1 MFLLLFFFF
10 SSRRRHTRCALVTG
24 VQTCALPICSQGA
37 TVLSDIV
44 PDGLGMLPPNFR
56 SRLQVTQ
63 QCRPEDIERVR
74 ETYAR
79 LGIPA
84 ECATYLEDLPQ
95 RLAWTH
101 LVIARS
107 GASTVAELTTAG
119 RPAILIPFAAA
130 TDDHQTF
137 NARDIVEAGGARMI
151 LQHRFTP
158 VELAK
163 QMQKLGL
170 EPQALANAAG
180 RARSVG
186 WPDAANR
193 LADLELGRAHV

>member
-1 MFLLLFFFF
+1 
-10 SSRRRHTRCALVTG
+10 
-24 VQTCALPICSQGA
+24 
-37 TVLSDIV
+37 
-44 PDGLGMLPPNFR
+44 MLPPNFR

-119 RPAILIPFAAA
+119 RPAILIPFAARSEE
-130 TDDHQTF
+130 HPS
-137 NARDIVEAGGARMI
+137 E
-151 LQHRFTP
+151 LQSLMRISYAVFC
-158 VELAK
+158 LK
-163 QMQKLGL
+163 
-170 EPQALANAAG
+170 
-180 RARSVG
+180 
-186 WPDAANR
+186 
-193 LADLELGRAHV
+193 

>member
-95 RLAWTH
+95 RLAWPH

-107 GASTVAELTTAG
+107 GPSTVAEHTTVG
-119 RPAILIPFAAA
+119 RPASPIPFAAPRSA
-130 TDDHQTF
+130 E
-137 NARDIVEAGGARMI
+137 RR
-151 LQHRFTP
+151 
-158 VELAK
+158 
-163 QMQKLGL
+163 LGIGWVCK
-170 EPQALANAAG
+170 G
-180 RARSVG
+180 RERG
-186 WPDAANR
+186 
-193 LADLELGRAHV
+193 

>member
-1 MFLLLFFFF
+1 
-10 SSRRRHTRCALVTG
+10 
-24 VQTCALPICSQGA
+24 
-37 TVLSDIV
+37 
-44 PDGLGMLPPNFR
+44 MLPPNFR

-101 LVIARS
+101 LVIAPS

-119 RPAILIPFAAA
+119 RPALLIPFAVA
-130 TDDHQTF
+130 TDDPKTRT
-137 NARDIVEAGGARMI
+137 ARALVATGVWLDIPPR
-151 LQHRFTP
+151 RF
-158 VELAK
+158 
-163 QMQKLGL
+163 
-170 EPQALANAAG
+170 ALASVDKPLRTTDCEEG
-180 RARSVG
+180 RG
-186 WPDAANR
+186 
-193 LADLELGRAHV
+193 